1 MFTAI
6 TNTRFISFDHITRL
20 VMAGKK
26 KILVLALL
34 LFSTNL
40 FSQRPLWNYDSLR
53 SVINNTHH
61 IEEKQYASILFAN
74 KFFKTNPDSARLL
87 LINSAPIL
95 QSDNYQ
101 AISAYY
107 SAMGTLYWFSK
118 KPDSAL
124 IYFHKAYQLSLDR
137 GFDLINADA
146 SGYIGMIFKI
156 KGNADSALYY
166 LQHTLSICDR
176 MNNAN
181 IANKAHYEIAG
192 VYSHLGK
199 HELSLRHY
207 LEALKIQEKDKDSIR
222 ILFTYNGLGN
232 AYKNLKK
239 KEKSRSYYLKSIR
252 LDSLLPKV
260 DQRMYNFTN
269 LGLLYES
276 SFNNIDS
283 ALFYY
288 FSAMA
293 LLPENDIS
301 SSKIILLVNI
311 GNAYYARKDFR
322 KALNY
327 YNESMQYEYTK
338 SNPYLT
344 SAILINKSLIYF
356 ELHNYDSAYVLGRKG
371 LQLAEDIKAPDWQI
385 NAHQTLFRLDSA
397 CGKFNSAIEHLQ
409 AKYSLIDTVY
419 NKDNLNRVSEL
430 EVIYETEKKDAL
442 NKSLSEN
449 NALNQRVIKNQ
460 RHIIISTIV
469 ACCLFILLVF
479 SVLRSVRK
487 QRMINRKL
495 KQVNEESI
503 EKNKVIDEK
512 NKLLIEQNQQ
522 LTKLNETK
530 DKFFSVI
537 SHDLRGPF
545 NALLGYLDLLNTEFG
560 SISEEEKIIMLKA
573 VHKSS
578 TNTYNLLVNLLD
590 WARTQRGLIV
600 NESTELDMYEI
611 TDSSID
617 IVKQRADNKSQQ
629 LVNEIPS
636 KIFVKADLNLISSV
650 MLNLLNNAIKFSPRG
665 GVIRISCET
674 KNEFVTVHI
683 HDQGIG
689 IPKDQQMN
697 LFDIGNATLRQ
708 GTENELGTGMGLVL
722 VREFIQL
729 MGGDIWVNS
738 EEGKGSVFSF
748 TLPLNQTEKAAS

>member
-1 MFTAI
+1 MAE
-6 TNTRFISFDHITRL
+6 L
-20 VMAGKK
+20 VMIRKK
-26 KILVLALL
+26 KILLVI
-34 LFSTNL
+34 LFLFTTCL
-40 FSQRPLWNYDSLR
+40 FSQKPLWNYDSLQT
-53 SVINNTHH
+53 VINNTNS
-61 IEEKQYASILFAN
+61 IEEKQFASALYAY
-74 KFFKTNPDSARLL
+74 KFFRTKPDSARLL
-87 LINSAPIL
+87 LNNSAPIL

-101 AISAYY
+101 AISEYY
-107 SAMGTLYWFSK
+107 SAMGTLNWFSK
-118 KPDSAL
+118 NPDSAMF
-124 IYFHKAYQLSLDR
+124 YFHKAYQLSLSNR
-137 GFDLINADA
+137 FDQINANA
-146 SGYIGMIFKI
+146 AGYVGMLFKI
-156 KGNADSALYY
+156 KGNIDSALYY
-166 LQHTLSICDR
+166 LQHTINVCDR
-176 MNNAN
+176 INNSYL
-181 IANKAHYEIAG
+181 ANKAHYDIAA
-192 VYSHLGK
+192 VYSQLGK
-199 HELSLRHY
+199 HEISLRHY
-207 LEALKIQEKDKDSIR
+207 LAALKIQEEDQDSVR
-222 ILFTYNGLGN
+222 IIYTYNGLGN

-252 LDSLLPKV
+252 LDSLSPKV
-260 DQRMYNFTN
+260 DQRVNNYTN

-276 SFNNIDS
+276 SFKNIDS

-288 FSAMA
+288 FSAMH
-293 LLPENDIS
+293 LMPENDIS
-301 SSKIILLVNI
+301 SSKIVLLVNI
-311 GNAYYARKDFR
+311 GNAYYARLDFR

-327 YNESMQYEYTK
+327 YNESMQYDYTR

-356 ELHNYDSAYVLGRKG
+356 ELHKYDSAYALGREG
-371 LQLAEDIKAPDWQI
+371 LRLAEKIKAPDWQI

-397 CGKFNSAIEHLQ
+397 CGKFNNAIEHLQ
-409 AKYSLIDTVY
+409 AKYAIIDTVY

-442 NKSLSEN
+442 NKSLLEN
-449 NALNQRVIKNQ
+449 NTLAQRVIKNQ
-460 RHIIISTIV
+460 RYIILSVIV
-469 ACCLFILLVF
+469 TCCLFILLVF
-479 SVLRSVRK
+479 SVLRSGRK
-487 QRMINRKL
+487 QRIINRKL
-495 KQVNEESI
+495 KLVNEESI

-512 NKLLIEQNQQ
+512 NQLLIEQNQQ

-545 NALLGYLDLLNTEFG
+545 NALLGYLELLNTEYD
-560 SISEEEKIIMLKA
+560 SLSEPDKKNMLKA
-573 VHKSS
+573 IHKSS

-600 NESTELDMYEI
+600 NESEVLDMYEI

-629 LVNEIPS
+629 LMNEVPS

-674 KNEFVTVHI
+674 KNEFITVHI
-683 HDQGIG
+683 HDQGVG
-689 IPKDQQMN
+689 IPKEQQMN

-729 MGGDIWVNS
+729 MGGDIWVSS

-748 TLPLNQTEKAAS
+748 TLPLNQA

>member
-1 MFTAI
+1 MT
-6 TNTRFISFDHITRL
+6 
-20 VMAGKK
+20 GKM
-26 KILVLALL
+26 KILALILL
-34 LFSTNL
+34 LFATNL
-40 FSQRPLWNYDSLR
+40 FSQKPLWNYDSLR
-53 SVINNTHH
+53 LVINISHH
-61 IEEKQYASILFAN
+61 IEEKQFASTLYAY
-74 KFFKTNPDSARLL
+74 KFFRTDLDSARLL
-87 LINSAPIL
+87 LNNSAPIL
-95 QSDNYQ
+95 QSENYR
-101 AISAYY
+101 AISEYY
-107 SAMGTLYWFSK
+107 SAMGTLKWLSK
-118 KPDSAL
+118 SPDTAMF
-124 IYFHKAYQLSLDR
+124 YFHKAYQLSLANHFDR
-137 GFDLINADA
+137 INANA
-146 SGYIGMIFKI
+146 AGYIGMLFKI
-156 KGNADSALYY
+156 EGNADSALYY
-166 LQHTLSICDR
+166 LQHTISVCDR
-176 MNNAN
+176 INNTY

-192 VYSHLGK
+192 VYSQLGK

-207 LEALKIQEKDKDSIR
+207 FEALKIQEKDNDSIR
-222 ILFTYNGLGN
+222 IIYVYNGLGN

-239 KEKSRSYYLKSIR
+239 KEKSRSYYLKAIR
-252 LDSLLPKV
+252 LDSLVTKV
-260 DQRMYNFTN
+260 DQRVYNFTN

-276 SFNNIDS
+276 SFKNIDS

-288 FSAMA
+288 FSSMA

-311 GNAYYARKDFR
+311 GNAYYARNDFQM
-322 KALNY
+322 ALNY
-327 YNESMQYEYTK
+327 YNESMNYDYTR

-356 ELHNYDSAYVLGRKG
+356 ELHKYDSAYVLGRKG
-371 LQLAEDIKAPDWQI
+371 LQLAEEIKALDWQI
-385 NAHQTLFRLDSA
+385 NAHQSLFRVDSV

-409 AKYSLIDTVY
+409 AKYSIIDTVY

-442 NKSLSEN
+442 NKSLIEN

-460 RHIIISTIV
+460 QYIILTSILAS
-469 ACCLFILLVF
+469 CLFILLVF

-487 QRMINRKL
+487 QRMINSKL
-495 KQVNEESI
+495 KLVNEESL

-512 NKLLIEQNQQ
+512 NQLLIEQNQQ

-545 NALLGYLDLLNTEFG
+545 NALLGYLELLNTEFD
-560 SISEEEKIIMLKA
+560 SLSESDKKIMLKA
-573 VHKSS
+573 IHKSS
-578 TNTYNLLVNLLD
+578 SNTYNLLVNLLD

-629 LVNEIPS
+629 LINEIPS

-665 GVIRISCET
+665 GVIRISSEIE
-674 KNEFVTVHI
+674 NEFVIVHVQ
-683 HDQGIG
+683 DQGIG
-689 IPKDQQMN
+689 IPKELQMK
-697 LFDIGNATLRQ
+697 LFDIGNTTLRQ

-722 VREFIQL
+722 VHEFIQL

-738 EEGKGSVFSF
+738 DEGKGSVFSF
-748 TLPLNQTEKAAS
+748 TLPLNRSSSL